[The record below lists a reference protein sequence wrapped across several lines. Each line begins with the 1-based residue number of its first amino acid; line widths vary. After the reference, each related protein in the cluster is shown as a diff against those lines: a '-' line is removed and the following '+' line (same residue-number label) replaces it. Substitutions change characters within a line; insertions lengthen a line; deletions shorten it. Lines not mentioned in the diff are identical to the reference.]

1 MSSLGMFGKVAAG
14 YLKAAEAT
22 RDKQSAA
29 EKEQRETATSIL
41 MKMIDDPSTRPET
54 IKWALGNLTE
64 IASGKWKGKLD
75 ISKIPTGQAD
85 PGQPPEL
92 GQMAGAP
99 ARPPTTLPMP
109 PETSGGAPALPFE
122 LPGQAGAA
130 GPPAFQAG
138 AMPTPPPPTG
148 AQYLT
153 PMSQGEQLRQG
164 AGSIEDILLEA
175 GVAPEIVKQALTQ
188 KLTGLRPPT
197 PVKPTKPTAIGYKVI
212 KGPGDIATGVESLGP
227 TKEQFLPDDPNMP
240 EEARGLLD
248 KYQAARLD
256 AAATKVEADAKRDAR
271 TLARAVELIEKRADV
286 AKEKVGHKLADT
298 ARTSDKLV
306 EKMDAML
313 QEIEQTGVVTGPQ
326 AMALLSWHMSM
337 TVGGIK
343 GARVGRDIIEK
354 HLAARSWPQSLDALA
369 RKIMAKGGEAGIIPP
384 SQATEWVHLARVRR
398 TADWNE
404 ALGGIRS
411 RGLDVTQFGV
421 PADILGGGG
430 IPSPPNTLTDA
441 EALAYLE
448 QAGGDKDKARVLA
461 RADGKRF

>member
-1 MSSLGMFGKVAAG
+1 MSALGMFGRVAQG
-14 YLKAAEAT
+14 YLRSAEAN
-22 RDKQSAA
+22 RDKQAQTT
-29 EKEQRETATSIL
+29 KEREQFASSIL
-41 MKMIDDPSTRPET
+41 LKLADDPNIRPET
-54 IKWALGNLTE
+54 AQWITKNLLE
-64 IASGKWKGKLD
+64 IAEGKFKGKLD
-75 ISKIPTGQAD
+75 ITQINPTPAD

-92 GQMAGAP
+92 GQMAAP
-99 ARPPTTLPMP
+99 A
-109 PETSGGAPALPFE
+109 
-122 LPGQAGAA
+122 GQ
-130 GPPAFQAG
+130 PQPQQRQ
-138 AMPTPPPPTG
+138 MPTPPPPTG
-148 AQYLT
+148 EQYLT
-153 PMSQGEQLRQG
+153 PPRPEEQLQQKATMLENVLRN
-164 AGSIEDILLEA
+164 AGVPEEDIPHA
-175 GVAPEIVKQALTQ
+175 VSRALT
-188 KLTGLRPPT
+188 GISRPTIP
-197 PVKPTKPTAIGYKVI
+197 KPPKPTAVGYKVT
-212 KGPGDIATGVESLGP
+212 KGPGNIALGVESLGP
-227 TKEQFLPDDPNMP
+227 TKEQFLVDDPNMP
-240 EEARGLLD
+240 EEARGLLEE
-248 KYQAARLD
+248 YQTARLEAASAKVKTD
-256 AAATKVEADAKRDAR
+256 AERDAR
-271 TLARAVELIEKRADV
+271 SLARAIELIEKRADV

-369 RKIMAKGGEAGIIPP
+369 RKIMAKGREAGIIPP
-384 SQATEWVHLARVRR
+384 SQAAEWVHLARVRR

-411 RGLDVTQFGV
+411 RDLDVTQFGI

-430 IPSPPNTLTDA
+430 IPAPPNTLTDA

-448 QAGGDKDKARVLA
+448 QAGGDKDKARALA